1 MDAKTLKI
9 QQLNDQFR
17 RRVGPDWYMSRGVTE
32 LSNEKKLQLLAL
44 VINFNLFD
52 EGNDPYGEHDFGQV
66 KLDNVKY
73 FWKISYYDK
82 NLEYGSPDASD
93 PTVTRR
99 VMNIMESSEY

>member
-17 RRVGPDWYMSRGVTE
+17 RQVGADWYMSQGVAE
-32 LSNEKKLQLLAL
+32 LPKEKKIQLLAL
-44 VINFNLFD
+44 VINFNLFNED
-52 EGNDPYGEHDFGQV
+52 NDPYGEHDFGQV

-82 NLEYGSPDASD
+82 NLEYRSPDASD
-93 PTVTRR
+93 PAVTRR
-99 VMNIMESSEY
+99 VMNVMEASEY

>member
-17 RRVGPDWYMSRGVTE
+17 RQVGTDWYMSRGVAE
-32 LSNEKKLQLLAL
+32 LSHEKKLQLLAL
-44 VINFNLFD
+44 VINFNLFNED
-52 EGNDPYGEHDFGQV
+52 NDPYGEHDFGQV
-66 KLDNVKY
+66 KLDGVRY

-99 VMNIMESSEY
+99 VMNIMEASEY

>member
-17 RRVGPDWYMSRGVTE
+17 RRVGPDWYMSQGVAE
-32 LSNEKKLQLLAL
+32 LSTEKKHELLAL
-44 VINFNLFD
+44 VISFGLFD

-82 NLEYGSPDASD
+82 NLEYGSPEPSD
-93 PTVTRR
+93 PAITRR
-99 VMNIMESSEY
+99 VMNIMEASEY

>member
-17 RRVGPDWYMSRGVTE
+17 RQVGADWYMSRGVAE
-32 LSNEKKLQLLAL
+32 LSSEKKLQLLSL
-44 VINFNLFD
+44 VINFNLFNED
-52 EGNDPYGEHDFGQV
+52 NDPYGEHDFGQV
-66 KLDNVKY
+66 KLDGVKY

-99 VMNIMESSEY
+99 VMNIMEASEY

>member
-1 MDAKTLKI
+1 MNPTTLKI

-17 RRVGPDWYMSRGVTE
+17 KQPGADWYMSHGVAQ
-32 LSNEKKLQLLAL
+32 LADDKKLQLLRL
-44 VINFNLFD
+44 VMNFNTFNED
-52 EGNDPYGEHDFGQV
+52 NDPYGEHDFGQV

-93 PTVTRR
+93 PAVTRR
-99 VMNIMESSEY
+99 VMNIMEASEY

>member
-1 MDAKTLKI
+1 MNPTTLKI

-17 RRVGPDWYMSRGVTE
+17 KQPGADWYMSQGVAQ
-32 LSNEKKLQLLAL
+32 LSDDKKLQLLRL
-44 VINFNLFD
+44 VINFNLFNED
-52 EGNDPYGEHDFGQV
+52 NDPYGEHDFGQV

-93 PTVTRR
+93 PTITRR
-99 VMNIMESSEY
+99 VMNIMEASEY

>member
-17 RRVGPDWYMSRGVTE
+17 RQVGADWYMSRGVAE
-32 LSNEKKLQLLAL
+32 LSNEKKRQLLSL
-44 VINFNLFD
+44 VINFNLFN

-66 KLDNVKY
+66 KLDNIKY

-99 VMNIMESSEY
+99 VMNIMEASEY